1 MGTDASNQERNE
13 GCCHRCACP
22 AVLSSGHCRVICLL
36 SPSEYV
42 LTSVMLCLSAP
53 PVFLQINRWFHY
65 DDSRV
70 HALSSIETVA
80 RLCQRDGYLFFY
92 VNDAI
97 GDQ

>member
-1 MGTDASNQERNE
+1 
-13 GCCHRCACP
+13 
-22 AVLSSGHCRVICLL
+22 
-36 SPSEYV
+36 
-42 LTSVMLCLSAP
+42 
-53 PVFLQINRWFHY
+53 VFLQINRWFHY